1 MADADSER
9 ISQLQMEAIQ
19 FSFTDKLGSVVQ
31 KGIEA
36 AQSMHRKESL
46 DELEFAKTSLHSQME
61 IVSRWDKNRDDFTRK
76 QIYALCEILEIM
88 IKDRIN
94 SSNSLFSSAD
104 TVEDPNFDN
113 IEIIVDDEVKQ
124 ESLEGFFEEANYSTM
139 NEESNQSLMATTPLP
154 LFAKI
159 SNVPMEQEDKY
170 EKMENT
176 DGDDDFL
183 KNSDDSDENMDN
195 GDNNTPNRNKIRRF
209 PCKYCHDAQPSKKEL
224 LSHMTN
230 HHAEKVRMHTCK
242 VCGIVSASRTHHLQ
256 HIATHSNFEKGK
268 RTYKCQGCEKT
279 FASLTTLSQH
289 ANSHSDD
296 LLVRR
301 PFKCDF
307 CEYRAT
313 QKQALQRHVKT
324 HER

>member
-139 NEESNQSLMATTPLP
+139 NEE
-154 LFAKI
+154 
-159 SNVPMEQEDKY
+159 
-170 EKMENT
+170 NT

-230 HHAEKVRMHTCK
+230 HHA
-242 VCGIVSASRTHHLQ
+242 
-256 HIATHSNFEKGK
+256 
-268 RTYKCQGCEKT
+268 
-279 FASLTTLSQH
+279 
-289 ANSHSDD
+289 DD